1 MVAIVSAPMPGP
13 WIRHAETPS
22 RCGTGPLHPRGPE
35 AHGAVCA
42 GRRSPTLGPIVSA
55 PPGPTGNHGDHGPP
69 PKPPS
74 RPRPALIV
82 VLTAIGLLAGACGTA
97 VTSPK
102 PGSGPAST
110 VASGRAAG
118 GYRVTGSLAGGHTT
132 ASGIAAA
139 REATASFRAEIGND
153 AAAFVATIGRLQAD
167 LLAGNLTAA
176 RADEIG
182 AQSAYDGFRLLES
195 GNTVI
200 ASTLDERLTDLG
212 PGQTLAGLH
221 AVERDL
227 WAPTPAPGQAGA
239 LSAALDDTSGLA
251 AQAPVAQ
258 YLLSR
263 NALDPEAIGTT
274 AVDELGWVNDVAL
287 PGDEELYSH
296 LDTVDIAGTVGAAA
310 SAFSAIQPL
319 ARMVSPPLTAAVA
332 SLFATL
338 EADVAALGPPGQR
351 VDDTIPVA
359 TQRALAQQVDA
370 TAAGLARLSA
380 LLTPYGTSG
389 ATS

>member
-1 MVAIVSAPMPGP
+1 M
-13 WIRHAETPS
+13 
-22 RCGTGPLHPRGPE
+22 
-35 AHGAVCA
+35 
-42 GRRSPTLGPIVSA
+42 
-55 PPGPTGNHGDHGPP
+55 
-69 PKPPS
+69 
-74 RPRPALIV
+74 
-82 VLTAIGLLAGACGTA
+82 VLTTLGLLAGACGTT
-97 VTSPK
+97 VTSSK
-102 PGSGPAST
+102 PGSSSTAAS
-110 VASGRAAG
+110 ARAAG
-118 GYRVTGSLAGGHTT
+118 GYRVTGSPAGGHTT
-132 ASGIAAA
+132 ASGTTAA
-139 REATASFRAEIGND
+139 RAATASFRAEIGND
-153 AAAFVATIGRLQAD
+153 AAAFVALIGRLQAD

-176 RADEIG
+176 RSDEIG

-274 AVDELGWVNDVAL
+274 AVDELGWVNDVAV
-287 PGDEELYSH
+287 PGDEELSSH
-296 LDTVDIAGTVGAAA
+296 LDTVDIAATVGAAA

-319 ARMVSPPLTAAVA
+319 ARIVSPLTAAVA
-332 SLFATL
+332 LSFATL

-351 VDDTIPVA
+351 VDDTIPMA
-359 TQRALAQQVDA
+359 TRRALAQQVDA
-370 TAAGLARLSA
+370 TAAGLAGLSA

>member
-1 MVAIVSAPMPGP
+1 M
-13 WIRHAETPS
+13 TPS
-22 RCGTGPLHPRGPE
+22 RHTHAPCPPPRIRC
-35 AHGAVCA
+35 ARTMAAALVAAMAVAAA
-42 GRRSPTLGPIVSA
+42 GCSTSA
-55 PPGPTGNHGDHGPP
+55 PGTTAATAAADAAGTTTPYGPG
-69 PKPPS
+69 
-74 RPRPALIV
+74 
-82 VLTAIGLLAGACGTA
+82 
-97 VTSPK
+97 
-102 PGSGPAST
+102 
-110 VASGRAAG
+110 AAG
-118 GYRVTGSLAGGHTT
+118 GTSATSVAAQAATRSYAAQVDT
-132 ASGIAAA
+132 A
-139 REATASFRAEIGND
+139 T
-153 AAAFVATIGRLQAD
+153 AAFVSAVDPLQTDAS
-167 LLAGNLTAA
+167 AGDTTAA
-176 RADEIG
+176 RADELA
-182 AQSAYDGFRLLES
+182 AQGDYDAFRALETGDS
-195 GNTVI
+195 VNG
-200 ASTLDERLTDLG
+200 STLDE
-212 PGQTLAGLH
+212 LAGDVSGVGSFGGLH